1 VKPLK
6 IITKCFFLYLFLS
19 SCTHAYT
26 DIDLDDDGLVD
37 EGSYTTNVLANGDFT
52 QSEASWDVKGL
63 QFHSLEARSG
73 AESTM
78 LGSNSSYSATTGSAT
93 QVVTMASIG
102 FGNTDNLDSVLAA
115 YFGESDRSFRF
126 YPITF
131 SSSFS

>member
-52 QSEASWDVKGL
+52 QSEASW
-63 QFHSLEARSG
+63 E
-73 AESTM
+73 
-78 LGSNSSYSATTGSAT
+78 
-93 QVVTMASIG
+93 
-102 FGNTDNLDSVLAA
+102 
-115 YFGESDRSFRF
+115 
-126 YPITF
+126 
-131 SSSFS
+131 